1 MSGHDDMSYIKAG
14 EEFFPELAA
23 DEIPDIYVG
32 KFSSHAEFAE
42 NYVDEIGDLHNVPD
56 YIKSCI
62 DWNAVWETALRFD
75 FVEQD
80 GHYFINY

>member
-1 MSGHDDMSYIKAG
+1 MNDYDISWQQAG
-14 EEFFPELAA
+14 FEIFPELSSY
-23 DEIPDIYVG
+23 EVEEKYVG
-32 KFSSHAEFAE
+32 TFDSHAEFAE
-42 NYVDEIGDLHNVPD
+42 NYVDGLGDLQYVPD
-56 YIKSCI
+56 YMKFCI